1 MSLVLAPGRA
11 RLAPERALSLLTL
24 AAGVALAASFGLLAM
39 IPLEQFRQLAIMMA
53 VGVMLDSVV
62 VQSFLVPA
70 LVALTGRFGMWPGHQ
85 RVCVAAPR
93 PPELSD
99 ASR

>member
-1 MSLVLAPGRA
+1 MIKVLIPNGRVASPQPWPGLKR
-11 RLAPERALSLLTL
+11 R
-24 AAGVALAASFGLLAM
+24 
-39 IPLEQFRQLAIMMA
+39 IPGSRGIRGEGIRVA

-62 VQSFLVPA
+62 VRSFLVPA

-85 RVCVAAPR
+85 RVRVAARR

>member
-1 MSLVLAPGRA
+1 
-11 RLAPERALSLLTL
+11 
-24 AAGVALAASFGLLAM
+24 
-39 IPLEQFRQLAIMMA
+39 MA

-62 VQSFLVPA
+62 VRSFLVPA

-85 RVCVAAPR
+85 RVRVAARR

>member
-1 MSLVLAPGRA
+1 
-11 RLAPERALSLLTL
+11 
-24 AAGVALAASFGLLAM
+24 
-39 IPLEQFRQLAIMMA
+39 MA

-62 VQSFLVPA
+62 VRSFLVPA

-85 RVCVAAPR
+85 RVRAAAR
-93 PPELSD
+93 TPPELSD